1 MLILLI
7 LIVHYCKKI
16 KIKCLKT
23 IQEFW
28 KVSLTFFLA
37 TCICTVYGL
46 KEKYHLE
53 EIMSLRLKE
62 YCLVQMPWKCD
73 CDLTKLSSILVLYGT
88 SGSCFLGYFYWNAQC
103 AFLQKRLDC
112 SYKTKQVFLPF
123 IVFSWHFLWNLTSLE
138 K

>member
-16 KIKCLKT
+16 KTKCLKT
-23 IQEFW
+23 IQAFW
-28 KVSLTFFLA
+28 KVSLTLFPA
-37 TCICTVYGL
+37 ACICTIYGL

-53 EIMSLRLKE
+53 EIISLRLKG

-73 CDLTKLSSILVLYGT
+73 CDLTKLSSLLVFYGI

-103 AFLQKRLDC
+103 AFLQKKAWLLFTRQAGL
-112 SYKTKQVFLPF
+112 SPF
-123 IVFSWHFLWNLTSLE
+123 YCVLLTLLWNLTSL
-138 K
+138 KK